1 RRSLFEHNCPVLPQR
16 DASAAFKAKY
26 QPDTSSFETLSL
38 LNMLLPEDL
47 TSYFDP
53 WFKRINK
60 QLGRADGR
68 AITHTD
74 NLARLV
80 DSNFV
85 ATLDRLPN
93 LGDLEATVE
102 GLDGRFDDVDDKIDT
117 AEKNLE
123 DRLEDLDSKIGDV
136 DSYLKDSRA
145 ISQNALC
152 TQGWQQVK
160 PVRGT
165 SAHGTPGLPRNFP
178 QTVGEFWQLKE
189 LSKSMSY
196 HTAWTRGFARMIV
209 GDTLTELVRSYNV
222 QGYHHWGNQG
232 NTETR
237 ETRETR
243 TVRTSGLVRV
253 RRDYISPA
261 LRAAVQSHPDI
272 AHRALAVELGLDYD
286 KIQVNMERDST
297 TDSYITSSHGRK
309 RRADSVDDTE
319 PSDMAESSQQAA
331 RRTRIKKEE

>member
-1 RRSLFEHNCPVLPQR
+1 
-16 DASAAFKAKY
+16 
-26 QPDTSSFETLSL
+26 
-38 LNMLLPEDL
+38 MLLPEDL

-53 WFKRINK
+53 WFKRIDK

-93 LGDLEATVE
+93 LGDLEATVD

-117 AEKNLE
+117 AETNLE
-123 DRLEDLDSKIGDV
+123 DRLEDLDSKIDDV

-145 ISQNALC
+145 ISQNALL
-152 TQGWQQVK
+152 
-160 PVRGT
+160 R
-165 SAHGTPGLPRNFP
+165 
-178 QTVGEFWQLKE
+178 EFWQLKE
-189 LSKSMSY
+189 PSK
-196 HTAWTRGFARMIV
+196 R
-209 GDTLTELVRSYNV
+209 DTLTEFVRSYKV
-222 QGYHHWGNQG
+222 QGYQQWGNQG

-237 ETRETR
+237 ETCETR

-286 KIQVNMERDST
+286 KIRVNMERDSLPEAGPST
-297 TDSYITSSHGRK
+297 TESQSYSGHGRK
-309 RRADSVDDTE
+309 RRADSVDAAE

-331 RRTRIKKEE
+331 RRIRIKKEE